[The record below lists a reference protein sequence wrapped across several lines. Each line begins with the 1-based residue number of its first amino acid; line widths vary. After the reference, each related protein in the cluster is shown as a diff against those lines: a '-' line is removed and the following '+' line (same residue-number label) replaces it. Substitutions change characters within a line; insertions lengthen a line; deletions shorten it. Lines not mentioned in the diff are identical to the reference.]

1 VSIVHAYTELAVE
14 DDQPDDIVP
23 ARATRTE
30 WAEVVRIVRN
40 KRGVEQPVTVRVF
53 RAFYTSNNKKGQ

>member
-1 VSIVHAYTELAVE
+1 MSIVHQYTELAVG
-14 DDQPDDIVP
+14 DDQPADIVP

-40 KRGVEQPVTVRVF
+40 KRGIAQPVTVRVF
-53 RAFYTSNNKKGQ
+53 RAFYTSNNQKGH